1 VRPEQQARQSIDRML
16 DLAGWSVQDK
26 TDFDPTVSRGV
37 AVREFGLEA
46 GFADYML
53 FVDGKAVG
61 VVEAKKEGTTLSGV
75 DTQSQKYLDGLPSF
89 VQTIRV
95 PLPFAYESTGV
106 ETRFRDIRD
115 PEYRSRRVF
124 WFHRPETLMR
134 WAQETDTLRARLKKM
149 PALATEGFR
158 DCQVEAIEGLERSLS
173 ENRPRSLIQ
182 MATGSGKT
190 FTAVG
195 FVYRL
200 IKHAGARRVLFL
212 VDRGNLGKQTHREF
226 QQYATPDDG
235 RKFTELYN
243 VQHLQGQGIDPVSKV
258 TISTIQ
264 RLYSMLR
271 GEELDEELD
280 ERSLAEL
287 TGVGE
292 ERREVSY
299 NPEIPIETFDFIVV
313 DECHRSIYNV
323 WRQVLE
329 YFDATLIGLTATPS
343 KQTLGFFG
351 NNLVMEY
358 NHERA
363 VVDGVNV
370 GYDVYR
376 IKTRIGEAGGRV
388 DAGYYVDYR
397 DKASRELRWGQL
409 DETLEY
415 SAGDLDRSVV
425 AKDQIRTVIKTYRD
439 KLFTELFPGRKT
451 VPKTLIFAKSDSH
464 AEDIVEIVQEE
475 FGKGNEFCKKITY
488 RTSEKADDLISS
500 FRNSPNPRVA
510 VTVDMIS
517 TGTDVKPLE
526 VLIFMRDVKSQHY
539 YEQMVGR
546 GTRTISG
553 TDLLSV
559 TPDAENK
566 TRFVLIDAVGVTE
579 SAKNTDVR
587 PLERKPGVSFE
598 KLLEAVAFGARDADT
613 LTSLASRL
621 ARLDRQIDQRDRES
635 IARSAEGKD
644 PRDLA
649 NALLDAVDPDAQKE
663 RAREEYGT
671 DSPTAEQMQE
681 SAQALAEEA
690 TKPFSKGALRKVLID
705 LKQKNEQVIDTISTD
720 ETIYA
725 GYDFDKARQMIH
737 SFQRFIE
744 DNKDELLA
752 LQIIYGQPYSQRH
765 LTDKAIRDLAEALR
779 RPPYNLDPDRVWD
792 AYRRLE
798 ESRVRGG
805 ASAGKLLT
813 NVIALVRFA
822 IGKSEYL
829 EPYPEQVERRFRRW
843 LSQQP
848 REFTPEQLEW
858 LEMIRDHVTASLTIE
873 PDDFE
878 YAPFSQRGG
887 QLKASRLFG
896 SELPKLLDELNEV
909 LAA

>member
-1 VRPEQQARQSIDRML
+1 ML
-16 DLAGWSVQDK
+16 ESAGWSVQDRD
-26 TDFDPTVSRGV
+26 DFDFTASRGV
-37 AVREFGLEA
+37 AIREFPLKA

-53 FVDGKAVG
+53 LVDSKAVG
-61 VVEAKKEGTTLSGV
+61 VIEAKKVGTPLSGV
-75 DTQSQKYLDGLPSF
+75 DTQSQKYLDGLPSY
-89 VQTIRV
+89 VQTVRL

-106 ETRFRDIRD
+106 ETAFRDVRD

-124 WFHRPETLMR
+124 RFHRPSTLME
-134 WAQETDTLRARLKKM
+134 WAEQPDTLRARLREM
-149 PALATEGFR
+149 PPLITEGLR
-158 DCQVEAIEGLERSLS
+158 DCQVEAIEGVEHSLS

-190 FTAVG
+190 YTAVS

-200 IKHAGARRVLFL
+200 IKHAGAKRVLFL
-212 VDRGNLGKQTHREF
+212 VDRGNLGRQTVREF
-226 QQYATPDDG
+226 QQYVTPDDG

-243 VQHLQGQGIDPVSKV
+243 VQHLQGQTVDPVSKV

-287 TGVGE
+287 TGIGE
-292 ERREVSY
+292 DKREVEY
-299 NPEIPIETFDFIVV
+299 NPRIPVETFDFIVV

-329 YFDATLIGLTATPS
+329 YFDAYIIGLTATPS
-343 KQTLGFFG
+343 KQTLGFFH

-376 IKTRIGEAGGRV
+376 IKTRIGEAGGKV

-397 DKASRELRWGQL
+397 DKASREVRWGQL
-409 DETLEY
+409 DEALEY
-415 SAGDLDRSVV
+415 TAADLDRSVV
-425 AKDQIRTVIKTYRD
+425 AKDQIRTVVRTYRD
-439 KLFTELFPGRKT
+439 KLRSDLYPDRTE

-464 AEDIVEIVQEE
+464 AEDIVEVVREE

-488 RTSEKADDLISS
+488 RTSEKADDLISA
-500 FRNSPNPRVA
+500 FRNSYNPRVA

-517 TGTDVKPLE
+517 TGTDVRPLE

-546 GTRTISG
+546 GTRVISE

-621 ARLDRQIDQRDRES
+621 ARLDRQIDQRDRGT
-635 IARSAEGKD
+635 IAESAEGKD

-649 NALLDAVDPDAQKE
+649 NTLLDSVDPDAQKE
-663 RAREEYGT
+663 RAREVFGT

-681 SAQALAEEA
+681 ATQALAAEA
-690 TKPFSKGALRKVLID
+690 AKPFSRGALRKVLID
-705 LKQKNEQVIDTISTD
+705 LQQKNEQVIDTISND

-725 GYDFDKARQMIH
+725 GYDYDKARQMIH

-744 DNKDELLA
+744 ENKDELLA

-765 LTDKAIRDLAEALR
+765 LTDRAIRDLAEALR
-779 RPPYNLDPDRVWD
+779 RPPYYLDPDHVWD

-798 ESRVRGG
+798 ESRVRG

-829 EPYPEQVERRFRRW
+829 EPYPEQVERRFQRW
-843 LSQQP
+843 LSQQS

-858 LEMIRDHVTASLTIE
+858 LTMIKDHITASLTIE

-896 SELPKLLDELNEV
+896 SELQKLLDDLNV
-909 LAA
+909 ALAA